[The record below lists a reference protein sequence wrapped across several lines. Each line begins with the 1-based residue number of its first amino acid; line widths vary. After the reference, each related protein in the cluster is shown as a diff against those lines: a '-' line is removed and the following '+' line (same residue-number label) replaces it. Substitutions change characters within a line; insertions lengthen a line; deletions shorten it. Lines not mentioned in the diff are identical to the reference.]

1 MTDTTS
7 IHEVLTWHAGRYPL
21 WQAQDIYKLIHQ
33 ATLGSEHAVP
43 SREAA
48 QSALERELMGLT
60 SGYSEPLI
68 EPIHAEGKIARLHL
82 RTLLHQKRSPLVVLN
97 AFLLTAEEYM
107 GSPALLEEYAAQA
120 LHWAQSGGQGID
132 PQALEKFFKRM
143 RESEYP
149 AVHHSEVY
157 NREYSPAYRVVAV
170 QFLPSTWVRF

>member
-1 MTDTTS
+1 MDDLMPW
-7 IHEVLTWHAGRYPL
+7 IMLALMVIGLFHCVRFVWHL
-21 WQAQDIYKLIHQ
+21 
-33 ATLGSEHAVP
+33 P
-43 SREAA
+43 SRLLRMVRTRPEEQILEEMIRLNNEAVA
-48 QSALERELMGLT
+48 AFRVLAL
-60 SGYSEPLI
+60 
-68 EPIHAEGKIARLHL
+68 AA
-82 RTLLHQKRSPLVVLN
+82 PLVVLN